1 MDIITSHNALDFDGL
16 ASMVAANKLYP
27 GAVKVFSGTVS
38 KNVKKFMA
46 LYKDLLLVKSP
57 KDINLNQVKKMIIV
71 DTASANR
78 LGKLKDL
85 ALNPDIDRHVYDHHP
100 PSADDVSGSI
110 REIHMLGAATTIL
123 VEKLIEANL
132 DISAFD
138 ATILALGIYEDTGS
152 LQFPST
158 TGRDARVVAYLLE
171 KGANLSVVSDF
182 MERPF
187 SAEQRQLLQVLLNNA
202 RHHSIK
208 NLDIVISHS
217 DSEEFIPGLDV
228 VTHRLFEVE
237 NSDAV
242 FVVSLMEGKVN
253 IVGRS
258 RSHAIKINEVLKEF
272 GGRGHDKAA
281 SAVVKNRS
289 LEEVAETILNNMED
303 NINSGLTASDIM
315 SSPVKSIPMSV
326 SMEEA
331 GRIMLRYG
339 HTGMPVVDGDKMI
352 GVISRRDVDK
362 AKIHNLG
369 HAPIKGF
376 MTSDVQYVLPTTPVA
391 QIQSLMVELDIGRL
405 PVLEEGRLIGIVSRT
420 DILRTFHGDDY
431 PEDHE
436 ILYSSDAIDTNNF
449 LSLMNKR
456 LPSNIRAVL
465 QAAGEIAD
473 EMGHSIYCVGGFVR
487 DLILNVDNFD
497 IDFVVEGD
505 GEEVARRLAERFAGK
520 ARIHDRFRTAMVVL
534 PDGFKVDVATART
547 EYYEFPAA
555 LPTVEKSSIREDL
568 YRRDFTINT
577 LAICLNPDRYG
588 DLLDHFG
595 GQKDIQNGLI
605 RILYNFSFVEDPT
618 RIMRA
623 IRFETRYGF
632 TIEPD
637 TLRFAKDAIA
647 RRLLGQLSY
656 KRILQELIII
666 LNEQDPTPAL
676 RRMVEIGVW
685 QYILPEVKLEEIS
698 PVRLKRVAV
707 VAAWFKERY
716 LKTDIRV
723 WLIYIM
729 VILSPL
735 SKEEVDEV
743 IKRYHFDRNAELAIN
758 DAIKAPELVKF
769 FENNLDLKASEIDK
783 ILYNWSTEAL
793 VYLMLG
799 IRAEKAWE
807 NIVKYLDS
815 KEKTRV
821 KISGDDLK
829 TLGIKPGP
837 IYREFLDKL
846 YQLKLDGEII
856 SKEEEIN
863 LVKTWLK
870 EDNYAIDC

>member
-46 LYKDLLLVKSP
+46 LYKDLLLVKNP
-57 KDINLNQVKKMIIV
+57 KDINLNEVKKMIIV

-78 LGKLKDL
+78 LGKLKDI
-85 ALNPDIDRHVYDHHP
+85 ALNPNIERYVYDHHP
-100 PSADDVSGSI
+100 ASEDDVSASI
-110 REIHMLGAATTIL
+110 KEIHMLGAATTIL
-123 VEKLIEANL
+123 VEKLIEQEV

-158 TGRDARVVAYLLE
+158 TGRDARAVAFLLD
-171 KGANLSVVSDF
+171 KGANLSVVADF

-187 SAEQRQLLQVLLNNA
+187 SAEQRQLLQVLLNTA
-202 RHHSIK
+202 KHYTVK
-208 NLDIVISHS
+208 NLDIVVATS
-217 DSEEFIPGLDV
+217 DSTDFIPGLDV
-228 VTHRLFEVE
+228 VTYRLFEVE
-237 NSDAV
+237 NSDAI

-258 RSHAIKINEVLKEF
+258 RSHAIKVNEVLKEL
-272 GGRGHDKAA
+272 GGRGHEKAA
-281 SAVVKNRS
+281 SAIVKNRS
-289 LEEVAETILNNMED
+289 VEEVAEGIIDAMETSV
-303 NINSGLTASDIM
+303 NTGLTAQDIM
-315 SSPVKSIPMSV
+315 SSPVKSIPASV

-362 AKIHNLG
+362 ARIHNLG

-376 MTSDVQYVLPTTPVA
+376 MTSDVQYVLPSTPVT

-405 PVLEEGRLIGIVSRT
+405 PVLDEDKLIGIVSRT

-436 ILYSSDAIDTNNF
+436 ILYSSAINDINNF
-449 LSLMNKR
+449 SALMNRR

-465 QAAGEIAD
+465 QVAGEIAED
-473 EMGHSIYCVGGFVR
+473 LGYSIYCVGGFVR

-505 GEEVARRLAERFAGK
+505 GEEVARRLAERFGGK
-520 ARIHDRFRTAMVVL
+520 ARIHDRFRTAMVIF

-577 LAICLNPDRYG
+577 LAICLNPGLYG

-632 TIEPD
+632 TIETD

-656 KRILQELIII
+656 KRILQELILI

-676 RRMVEIGVW
+676 RRMAEVGVW
-685 QYILPEVKLEEIS
+685 QYVFPEVDLDKIS
-698 PVRLKRVAV
+698 LGRLKRVAV
-707 VAAWFKERY
+707 VAAWYKERY
-716 LKTDIRV
+716 FKTDIRI

-729 VILSPL
+729 VILSAL
-735 SKEEVDEV
+735 TKEEVESIV
-743 IKRYHFDRNAELAIN
+743 KRYHFDRQAEIAIN
-758 DAIKAPELVKF
+758 EAMRVPELVNCLEK
-769 FENNLDLKASEIDK
+769 NLDIKASEIDK
-783 ILYNWSTEAL
+783 TLYNWSTEAL
-793 VYLMLG
+793 IYLMLG
-799 IRAEKAWE
+799 IKEERAWE
-807 NIVKYLDS
+807 NIVKYLDN
-815 KEKTRV
+815 KEKF
-821 KISGDDLK
+821 KIELNGNDLK
-829 TLGIKPGP
+829 KLGLKPGP
-837 IYREFLDKL
+837 IYREILDKL
-846 YQLKLDGEII
+846 YELKLDGEII
-856 SKEEEIN
+856 NKDDEMN
-863 LVKTWLK
+863 LVKTWLR
-870 EDNYAIDC
+870 EENYAIDS

>member
-46 LYKDLLLVKSP
+46 LYKDLLLVKNP
-57 KDINLNQVKKMIIV
+57 KDINLNDVKKMIIV
-71 DTASANR
+71 DTASAKR

-85 ALNPDIDRHVYDHHP
+85 AIDPKIERYVYDHHP
-100 PSADDVSGSI
+100 PSEDDVTASI
-110 REIHMLGAATTIL
+110 SEVHMLGAATTIL
-123 VEKLIEANL
+123 VEKLIEADI
-132 DISAFD
+132 DISSFD

-158 TGRDARVVAYLLE
+158 TGRDARVVAHLLE
-171 KGANLSVVSDF
+171 KGANLAVVADF

-187 SAEQRQLLQVLLNNA
+187 SAEQRQLLQVLLNTA
-202 RHHSIK
+202 KHYTVK
-208 NLDIVISHS
+208 NLDIVVATSNT
-217 DSEEFIPGLDV
+217 EEFIPGLDV
-228 VTHRLFEVE
+228 VTYRLFEVE
-237 NSDAV
+237 NSDAI
-242 FVVSLMEGKVN
+242 FVASMMEGKVN

-258 RSHAIKINEVLKEF
+258 RSHAIKVNEVLKEF
-272 GGRGHDKAA
+272 GGRGHEKAA
-281 SAVVKNRS
+281 SAIVKNS
-289 LEEVAETILNNMED
+289 SVEEVAASIIEAMETS
-303 NINSGLTASDIM
+303 INTGLIAADIM
-315 SSPVKSIPMSV
+315 SSPVKSIPASV

-339 HTGMPVVDGDKMI
+339 HTGMPVVDGEKMI

-376 MTSDVQYVLPTTPVA
+376 MTSDVQYVLPSTPVT

-405 PVLEEGRLIGIVSRT
+405 PVLDEGKLIGIVSRT

-436 ILYSSDAIDTNNF
+436 VLYSSAIHDINNF
-449 LSLMNKR
+449 SALMNRR

-465 QAAGEIAD
+465 QVAGEIA
-473 EMGHSIYCVGGFVR
+473 EGLGYSIYCVGGFVR

-505 GEEVARRLAERFAGK
+505 GEEVARRLAERFGGK
-520 ARIHDRFRTAMVVL
+520 ARIHDRFRTAMVIF

-577 LAICLNPDRYG
+577 LAICLNPGHYG

-632 TIEPD
+632 TIESD

-656 KRILQELIII
+656 KRILQELILI

-676 RRMVEIGVW
+676 RRMAEVGVW
-685 QYILPEVKLEEIS
+685 QYVFPEVDVDKLS
-698 PVRLKRVAV
+698 PGRLKRVAV
-707 VAAWFKERY
+707 VSAWYKERY
-716 LKTDIRV
+716 FKTDIRV

-735 SKEEVDEV
+735 SEEEVANIVE
-743 IKRYHFDRNAELAIN
+743 RYHFDRQAEIAIN
-758 DAIKAPELVKF
+758 EALRAPKLVSCLEQNPDIKV
-769 FENNLDLKASEIDK
+769 SEIDK
-783 ILYNWSTEAL
+783 TLYNWSTEAL
-793 VYLMLG
+793 IYLMLG
-799 IRAEKAWE
+799 IKEEKAWE
-807 NIVKYLDS
+807 NIVKYLDN
-815 KEKTRV
+815 KEKS
-821 KISGDDLK
+821 KIELNGNDLM
-829 TLGIKPGP
+829 TLGLKPGP
-837 IYREFLDKL
+837 VYREILDKL
-846 YQLKLDGEII
+846 YELKLDGEII
-856 SKEEEIN
+856 SKEDEMN

-870 EDNYAIDC
+870 EGNYAIHS